1 MNNKW
6 KIGLAAV
13 LLAGL
18 GFADLLGAGATFPQP
33 LYSKM
38 FSVYEQQKGIKVNY
52 QGVGSGAGKKQ
63 LTERVIDFGGT
74 DAYMTDKEIETAGS
88 KIVHIPTCIGAVV
101 ISYNLPGDP
110 ELKLT
115 PELISKIF
123 SGEIAKWSDPQI
135 ADVNPGLKL
144 DGDIF
149 IVHRS
154 ESSGTTSIF
163 TDYLSQ
169 IDPANWKMVSTF
181 TTKSRMAVGGRGN
194 AGVAGL
200 IQQIPGA
207 VGYIEVA
214 YANQN
219 KMKYASVRNSSGVF
233 INPSLAATS
242 AAADVNIPAD
252 TRASI
257 VNTKAPNGYPIVG
270 FTWIMAYQDMSKNP
284 AKAKELTELLKWMI
298 TDGQVYTRE
307 LDYGALPKST
317 ADKAL
322 AIVNSIKIN

>member
-6 KIGLAAV
+6 KISLATILISAIS
-13 LLAGL
+13 
-18 GFADLLGAGATFPQP
+18 FADLLGAGATFPQP

-38 FSVYEQQKGIKVNY
+38 FAVYEQQKGIKVNY

-63 LTERVIDFGGT
+63 LTEKVLDFGAT
-74 DAYMTDKEIETAGS
+74 DAFMTDKEIQDAGA

-101 ISYNLPGDP
+101 LSYNLRGNP

-115 PELISKIF
+115 PELVSKIF
-123 SGEIAKWSDPQI
+123 SGAITKWNDPQI
-135 ADVNPGLKL
+135 VAVNPNVKL
-144 DGDIF
+144 EGDIF
-149 IVHRS
+149 IIHRS

-181 TTKSRMAVGGRGN
+181 MTKSKMAVGGRGN

-200 IQQIPGA
+200 IKQIPGA
-207 VGYIEVA
+207 IGYIEVA

-219 KMKYASVRNSSGVF
+219 KMKYASVQNSSGVF
-233 INPSLAATS
+233 VMPTLAATS
-242 AAADVNIPAD
+242 IAADVNIPAD
-252 TRASI
+252 TRTSI
-257 VNTKAPNGYPIVG
+257 VNTKARDGYPIVG

-284 AKAKELTELLKWMI
+284 AKAKELTDLLKWMV
-298 TDGQVYTRE
+298 TDGQVYTKD

-317 ADKAL
+317 VDKAL
-322 AIVNSIKIN
+322 VVINSIKIN